1 MFFKLKNHKYTVLF
15 FSPSA
20 CDSVRLETKNKT
32 NTKQPFLSVRLLDK
46 HRLNSQ
52 SSSLDVPFSKQRWLQ
67 AVLNIVVYTI
77 SLHYIN
83 PVIRQCFATCQPCI
97 IIQLNMFKNTL
108 CQKNTCHLSVLQ
120 SKHRHSASLKK
131 ESSSSFLLIIL
142 TQLSDK
148 VDRRLAPMMNEGHDI
163 RRPVG
168 RYNVSKNWRS
178 TALLNRALEAF
189 QFMLA
194 GDFQRGGQ
202 VVDSCAFWLH

>member
-131 ESSSSFLLIIL
+131 RILLLLPVNNPHAVIRQSWQTSRSNDEWRAWHPEASWQVQRVQKLKIHCTAEQSFGGFP
-142 TQLSDK
+142 
-148 VDRRLAPMMNEGHDI
+148 VYAGRRFSEG
-163 RRPVG
+163 RT
-168 RYNVSKNWRS
+168 S
-178 TALLNRALEAF
+178 
-189 QFMLA
+189 
-194 GDFQRGGQ
+194 RG
-202 VVDSCAFWLH
+202 

>member
-1 MFFKLKNHKYTVLF
+1 MC
-15 FSPSA
+15 PSA
-20 CDSVRLETKNKT
+20 
-32 NTKQPFLSVRLLDK
+32 
-46 HRLNSQ
+46 
-52 SSSLDVPFSKQRWLQ
+52 SKDDF
-67 AVLNIVVYTI
+67 
-77 SLHYIN
+77 
-83 PVIRQCFATCQPCI
+83 RQCWILLCIQSLCITLIQWLDNALQHVNLALLFNSTCSKTHCV
-97 IIQLNMFKNTL
+97 KKTL
-108 CQKNTCHLSVLQ
+108 VTVSVLQ